1 MIMTLN
7 DGVGGSGASPVN
19 QSQGQIQAF
28 RLTLQYQK
36 GREGGTK
43 EGGTLSCLIPLFG
56 LCCILK
62 LPSNPT
68 QSQWPPPA
76 LFFFFFLSEIYTT
89 PLPLTQKAPSCAP
102 WHTLKSR
109 CPLHQNTRYLCC
121 PCLLCNYSICPEP
134 ALGMGKSHSYL
145 PRVM

>member
-28 RLTLQYQK
+28 RPTLQYQK

-76 LFFFFFLSEIYTT
+76 LFFFFFVRNLYYPIALNSESTLMCTLAHIKV
-89 PLPLTQKAPSCAP
+89 PLPITSKY
-102 WHTLKSR
+102 
-109 CPLHQNTRYLCC
+109 PLS
-121 PCLLCNYSICPEP
+121 LLS
-134 ALGMGKSHSYL
+134 L
-145 PRVM
+145 PPL